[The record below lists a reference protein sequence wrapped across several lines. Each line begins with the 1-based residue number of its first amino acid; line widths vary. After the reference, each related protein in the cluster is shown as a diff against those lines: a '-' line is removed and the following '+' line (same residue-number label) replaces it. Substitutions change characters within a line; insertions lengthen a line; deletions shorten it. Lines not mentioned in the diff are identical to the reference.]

1 MADITR
7 KGFLG
12 AVAAAIAAPAVAGA
26 KVARRRDVIT
36 QAELQ
41 AIIDADIALDRRCW
55 SLRRR
60 LDSGAVV
67 QPGALDID
75 VEEGEFEEAGY
86 ANAKGAAFCGL
97 SIDPAAHVAES
108 KARRAEYA
116 RRRAEV
122 RS

>member
-26 KVARRRDVIT
+26 KVARHRDVIT
-36 QAELQ
+36 QKELQ
-41 AIIDADIALDRRCW
+41 AVIDLSTDLENRCW

-60 LDSGAVV
+60 MEGGAVV
-67 QPGALDID
+67 QPGALDVD
-75 VEEGEFEEAGY
+75 VEPGEHAQRECANSYGDHGAGIEIDS
-86 ANAKGAAFCGL
+86 AAE
-97 SIDPAAHVAES
+97 VAES
-108 KARRAEYA
+108 MAHRAKFA

-122 RS
+122 TA